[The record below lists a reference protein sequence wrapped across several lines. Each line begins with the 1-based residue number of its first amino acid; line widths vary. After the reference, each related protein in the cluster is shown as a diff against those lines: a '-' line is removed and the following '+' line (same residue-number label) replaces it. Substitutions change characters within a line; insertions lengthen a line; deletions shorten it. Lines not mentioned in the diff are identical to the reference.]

1 MTLALAGLVLEAWAD
16 LDRAVEGLSRDD
28 AERRIGDASP
38 ISWTVAHCT
47 HMVDSWLNVNFQGK
61 EPYALLHSD
70 NFRKGSTGDP
80 VDWEAVQTAVRDVRA
95 AATPYLES
103 ITEDELDE
111 RRPYT
116 GSIEALR
123 QTGFSPRYAMMRIAA
138 HHYFHMGEIVAAR
151 GALGH
156 DVGDY
161 PGVMERCL

>member
-1 MTLALAGLVLEAWAD
+1 VFEAWAD
-16 LDRAVEGLSRDD
+16 LDRATADLPPND

-61 EPYALLHSD
+61 EPHPLLYSD

-80 VDWEAVQTAVRDVRA
+80 VDWDDVQAAVREVRA
-95 AATPYLES
+95 AATPYLEAM
-103 ITEDELDE
+103 THE
-111 RRPYT
+111 RLYEKHAYT

-123 QTGFSPRYAMMRIAA
+123 ETGISPRFAMMRIAA

-151 GALGH
+151 ATLGH
-156 DVGDY
+156 DLGDF
-161 PGVMERCL
+161 PGLMLRAL